1 MNRYEQIGINTKKL
15 IDATEW
21 FTTLMYYL
29 YEERGYKDF
38 KLKIGTFNYDDE
50 WTADI
55 YCMLW
60 DKDGIADIFFREIRY
75 DFHEEGEVIW
85 GYIKRLTDLCFG
97 WEFESSTVDINFD
110 LIKDFRKLLTT
121 AEEDDFIEYYDEVH
135 ADFW

>member
-29 YEERGYKDF
+29 YEERGYENLE
-38 KLKIGTFNYDDE
+38 LKIGTFNYDDE
-50 WTADI
+50 WIGDI
-55 YCMLW
+55 YCILVE
-60 DKDGIADIFFREIRY
+60 DIEDNLADIFFRIIRY
-75 DFHEEGEVIW
+75 DFGES
-85 GYIKRLTDLCFG
+85 GRIKRLTDLSFG
-97 WEFESSTVDINFD
+97 WEFERSTININFNLVD
-110 LIKDFRKLLTT
+110 DFRKLLTT